1 MLPLILMVALTSGV
15 NDMTTV
21 KFQGQQFNFPI
32 GTSEAQIGDALKEY
46 MVQSA
51 SARSLLS
58 FDASSDIRIESVSR
72 TPTESYVQGEEAT
85 LQSPITLNGEQKKFA
100 ESIAQIETGGLAQ
113 RGVRT
118 MVRPSGDAKGS
129 SAYGKYQIT
138 HGLLRGA
145 IDNNFI
151 EFSEQELAAAE
162 ELLARQEMA
171 LAIGGRDRAKY
182 QQGGSEYGIAQ
193 KWAQTYGYDDVE
205 SFLDDFDYG
214 GTYGLAEDGDFQ
226 VLYESF
232 ARKLL
237 NKTLEQAGG
246 DMIAAAGVWH
256 GGPKGAGASTEMYK
270 EKMRR
275 QLEAANV
282 GN

>member
-1 MLPLILMVALTSGV
+1 MLHLILMVALTLGASS
-15 NDMTTV
+15 MTVV
-21 KFQGQQFNFPI
+21 KFQGQQFNFPL
-32 GTSEAQIGDALKEY
+32 GTNEAQIGDALKEY
-46 MVQSA
+46 MFQSA
-51 SARSLLS
+51 SARSLMS
-58 FDASSDIRIESVSR
+58 TDVSADVRIENTSR

-85 LQSPITLNGEQKKFA
+85 LQSPVTLKPEQQKFA
-100 ESIAQIETGGLAQ
+100 DNIAQIETGGLAQ

-118 MVRPSGDAKGS
+118 MVRPSGEGKGS

-145 IDNNFI
+145 IDNEFI
-151 EFSEQELAAAE
+151 EFSQQELTAAE

-193 KWAQTYGYDDVE
+193 KWAQTYGYEDVE

-246 DMIAAAGVWH
+246 DMVAAAGVWH
-256 GGPKGAGASTEMYK
+256 GGPKGAGANTDMYK
-270 EKMRR
+270 EKMKR
-275 QLEAANV
+275 LMEAANV
-282 GN
+282 SN